1 MKAPRRQIVV
11 APDIGFALVVL
22 STIGLHDQAMLITHK
37 IDYPGSNRHLPTKLG
52 SRKSTV
58 PQQLPQRLLS
68 TRRALAQRLRES
80 TFLI

>member
-1 MKAPRRQIVV
+1 VFKDTLRTPQDVIVPVPKDMKAPRRQIVV

-22 STIGLHDQAMLITHK
+22 STIGLYDQAMLITHK

-58 PQQLPQRLLS
+58 P
-68 TRRALAQRLRES
+68 
-80 TFLI
+80 